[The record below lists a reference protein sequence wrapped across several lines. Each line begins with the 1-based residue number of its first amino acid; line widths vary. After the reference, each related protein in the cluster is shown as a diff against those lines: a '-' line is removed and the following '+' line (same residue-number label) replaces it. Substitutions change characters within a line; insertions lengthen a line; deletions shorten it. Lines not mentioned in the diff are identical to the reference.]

1 MTSLADSER
10 TSAGAERKAELIGQ
24 PMNVA
29 VADDGANLV
38 AHVRMGR
45 GWTYWLIGA
54 CAALFA
60 GSALSGQQV
69 QFQGSVPAGVASP
82 APLSLTLRDAIDRG
96 LRTNL
101 GLLLSGQASETAR
114 GERLRSLSALLPQV
128 TGAVS
133 ENVEQI
139 DLKTRGI
146 NFHLP
151 GFSTPTIVGPFHY
164 TDARAY
170 ASFSVFDYSL
180 HKSHHAAQEGE
191 RAARLSFKDAR
202 DLVVQSV
209 ANAYLLVIAGS
220 SRAEAL
226 RAQVKTDQA
235 IYDRTADQKSAGT
248 TATIDVLRAHV
259 QLEQEQ
265 QQLIAQENQV
275 AKDKLALGRVIGL
288 PSGQQFEIADTEP
301 YSPLAAMTPDQA
313 LRTAYQQ
320 RADFQS
326 AQASVHSAEDSVSA
340 ARAERYPNLGVSAD
354 YGDIG
359 TTLNNSHGTF
369 TFQAAAKFN
378 VFDGG
383 RISGDIIQARAAL
396 KQRQDELADLG
407 GQIDYQVRAALLDIQ
422 SAADQVA
429 VARSNLDLANQ
440 TLTQAQDRFAS
451 GVTDT
456 IEVVQA
462 QGSVAV
468 ANDNLISA
476 LYAHNLAKVELARA
490 LGSTEQQI
498 QKFMEV
504 K

>member
-1 MTSLADSER
+1 VSE
-10 TSAGAERKAELIGQ
+10 G
-24 PMNVA
+24 
-29 VADDGANLV
+29 
-38 AHVRMGR
+38 
-45 GWTYWLIGA
+45 
-54 CAALFA
+54 
-60 GSALSGQQV
+60 
-69 QFQGSVPAGVASP
+69 
-82 APLSLTLRDAIDRG
+82 
-96 LRTNL
+96 
-101 GLLLSGQASETAR
+101 AR

-128 TGAVS
+128 TGELS
-133 ENVEQI
+133 ENIQQI
-139 DLKTRGI
+139 DLPSHGI
-146 NFHLP
+146 DFHLP
-151 GFSTPTIVGPFHY
+151 GGFSTPTVVGPFHY

-180 HKSHHAAQEGE
+180 RKTYRAAKEGE
-191 RAARLSFKDAR
+191 RAAQLSFKDAR

-220 SRAEAL
+220 SRAQAL
-226 RAQVKTDQA
+226 RAQVATDQA
-235 IYDRTADQKSAGT
+235 IYDQTVNEKRAGT
-248 TATIDVLRAHV
+248 TAAIDVLRAHV
-259 QLEQEQ
+259 ELQQEQ

-288 PSGQQFEIADTEP
+288 PSGQQFTIADTEP
-301 YSPLAAMTPDQA
+301 YSPLAEMTADQA
-313 LRTAYQQ
+313 LQTAYQL

-326 AQASVHSAEDSVSA
+326 AKASVRAAEASVSA
-340 ARAERYPNLGVSAD
+340 ARGERYPNVGVTAD

-359 TTLNNSHGTF
+359 STPASSNGTV
-369 TFQAAAKFN
+369 TFQAFAKFN
-378 VFDGG
+378 IFDGG

-407 GQIDYQVRAALLDIQ
+407 GQIDYQVRAALLDLQ
-422 SAADQVA
+422 SAADQVT

-456 IEVVQA
+456 VEVVQA

-476 LYAHNLAKVELARA
+476 LYAHNLSKVELARA
-490 LGSTEQQI
+490 LGSAEQQL